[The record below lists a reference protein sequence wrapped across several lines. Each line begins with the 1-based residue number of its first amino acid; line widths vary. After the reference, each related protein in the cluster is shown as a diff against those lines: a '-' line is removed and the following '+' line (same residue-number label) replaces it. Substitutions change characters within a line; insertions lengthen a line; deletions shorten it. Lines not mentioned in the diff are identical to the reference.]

1 MISEMIQP
9 KNKKKKVYDGKNIT
23 VNIYDISL
31 KNKKF
36 EREIVE
42 QNGASAV
49 LAFEGKNVLLVKQH
63 RFPHGYI
70 LEIPAGTLKKNEKPR
85 NCAIRE
91 LIEETGYKPK
101 KLKHLIDYYPNVGYN
116 TQFIHCYVASD
127 IEKISEITLEDDE
140 FISLVKIDFKKLLKM
155 ITNGKIIDSKT
166 ICAALTYAKLNPRV
180 P

>member
-1 MISEMIQP
+1 MISKMIQP

-63 RFPHGYI
+63 RFPHGYV

-85 NCAIRE
+85 DCAIRE

-127 IEKISEITLEDDE
+127 IEKISEIILEDDE

-155 ITNGKIIDSKT
+155 IINGKIIDSKT

-180 P
+180 S

>member
-1 MISEMIQP
+1 MISKMIQP

-63 RFPHGYI
+63 RFP
-70 LEIPAGTLKKNEKPR
+70 T
-85 NCAIRE
+85 
-91 LIEETGYKPK
+91 
-101 KLKHLIDYYPNVGYN
+101 
-116 TQFIHCYVASD
+116 D
-127 IEKISEITLEDDE
+127 I
-140 FISLVKIDFKKLLKM
+140 F
-155 ITNGKIIDSKT
+155 
-166 ICAALTYAKLNPRV
+166 
-180 P
+180 